1 MKGGENMKKPVVLAN
16 AVTLALLAFYFV
28 CAVLSFIVPDFVLSI
43 GQNWVHTLN
52 LEAARATN
60 QMSLTGVIFG
70 AITFGASVWAVTYLA
85 AFLYNKLDK

>member
-1 MKGGENMKKPVVLAN
+1 MKKPVVLAN
-16 AVTLALLAFYFV
+16 AVTLALLVFYFA
-28 CAVLSFIVPDFVLSI
+28 CALLSFVAPDFVLSI
-43 GQNWVHTLN
+43 GQSWAHILN
-52 LEAARATN
+52 LEAVKATN